1 MTYGFV
7 ENQTTKALLVA
18 TFAEIDFLRV
28 GPPTCVYTLE
38 PGETRAVWVSAS
50 VCH

>member
-7 ENQTTKALLVA
+7 ENQSTEALRVA
-18 TFAEIDFLRV
+18 TFAEIDVLRL

-38 PGETRAVWVSAS
+38 PGETRAVCAS
-50 VCH
+50 GSI